1 MYLFHEE
8 ACGRY
13 RFPSRGLQ
21 NESKTQARYLTTKEK
36 KSFPEETHW
45 KSKIIIIRC
54 EKQNSNREKHVKK
67 AFMYLFQQKDQRQ
80 DFLNGPKITK
90 IKKREK
96 KYNN

>member
-1 MYLFHEE
+1 MKKRVVDIASHHV
-8 ACGRY
+8 G
-13 RFPSRGLQ
+13 
-21 NESKTQARYLTTKEK
+21 SKMRARHKHATWPQKKK